1 MLSFNEEQMILQE
14 IAERTSTKMH
24 KRYKQHQ
31 KVLDEIEY
39 IPEEPD
45 IYA

>member
-24 KRYKQHQ
+24 KHYAQHQ
-31 KVLDEIEY
+31 KVLEEIEF
-39 IPEEPD
+39 IQEEPD
-45 IYA
+45 IYV